1 MHADEIRSTFLAFF
15 RERDH
20 RLYPSS
26 SLIPPAD
33 TNLLLTTAGMVQFR
47 PFFLGIE
54 KPPHPRATSAQK
66 SFRTTDLEE
75 VGDQSHLTLF
85 EMLGNF
91 SFGDYFKKEAIAWA
105 WELVTK
111 EFGLDPERLW
121 ATVYEEDEESESLW
135 QSETGIPLERIQ
147 RLGKDSNFWDMGV
160 PGPGGPNSELFYDRG
175 PAYGEE
181 GGPAVNDMRYLE
193 IYNLVFMQY
202 ETDGKK
208 NIVKP
213 LDAPCVDTGMGLERM
228 ATVLQDA
235 RSIYDTDLFGPILDR
250 AAEVTEFA
258 RGSTPEA
265 DRLQR
270 ILTDHAR
277 SAAFLIADGVTP
289 SNEGRGYIL
298 RRVMRRAITMAR
310 LEGVTKKLLQP
321 MTDAVVER
329 FAHVYP
335 ELQRNAEGI
344 SLLVAREE
352 ERFTQTLEMGLRIL
366 EDAISKTPDET
377 LPAEVA
383 FRLQDTFGF
392 PLDIT
397 KDVAESKG
405 LTVDDEGYE
414 RLMQEQRD
422 RSRQVGEGK
431 KRTDEAAR
439 LDVAPTEFL
448 AYLATEASGTI
459 VALVKGVQPI
469 ASAGEG
475 DEVDVVLDRTPFYPE
490 GGGQIGDRGV
500 IRSDGAQADVIDTQA
515 VGAAVLHRARVVS
528 GELKVG
534 DEVYAEVDPTF
545 RGGTSRAHTA
555 THVLHH
561 TLRNILGEHV
571 RQHGSLVEPG
581 RLRFDFSHFAPVDRE
596 SLDEIEET
604 INQRVS
610 SDDAVNAFETS
621 LHEAIDRYH
630 AMAFFE
636 DKYGDVVRVVQIGD
650 YSYELCGGT
659 HVPQTGRVGFIK
671 VLGEGSIGSNLRRVE
686 ALTGI
691 EGLRYVNAKLHEA
704 ERAAELIK
712 VPTDELYQGI
722 ERLVATQKELQKA
735 LDRQE
740 RSGIAAAVDEL
751 VAQAKD
757 AGRGK
762 LVVAKRT
769 EPAGVLRELAM
780 ALRDRIR
787 SGVIVLGTASNGSAN
802 LVAATTKDLGVDARE
817 ILRAGAAH
825 IGGKAGGK
833 PDLAMGG
840 GPNPAGIDEALAVAQ
855 AEAERL
861 LS

>member
-1 MHADEIRSTFLAFF
+1 MLGDDIRATFLAFF
-15 RERDH
+15 KERDH

-26 SLIPPAD
+26 SLIPPPE

-54 KPPHPRATSAQK
+54 KPPHPRATSVQK

-111 EFGLDPERLW
+111 EFGLDPGRLW
-121 ATVYEEDEESESLW
+121 ATVYEDDDESEALW
-135 QSETGIPLERIQ
+135 ISETEIPKERIQ
-147 RLGKDSNFWDMGV
+147 HLGKDSNFWDMGV

-175 PAYGEE
+175 EAYGQP
-181 GGPAVNDMRYLE
+181 GGPAVNDNRYLE

-202 ETDGKK
+202 ETDGRK
-208 NIVKP
+208 NPVKP
-213 LDAPCVDTGMGLERM
+213 LGKPCVDTGMGLDRM
-228 ATVLQDA
+228 ATILQDA
-235 RSIYDTDLFGPILDR
+235 PSIYDTDLFAPIMDR
-250 AAEVTEFA
+250 AADVTRLA
-258 RGSTPEA
+258 RRSSDAAE
-265 DRLQR
+265 RLHR

-310 LEGVTKKLLQP
+310 LEGVTGKLLQP
-321 MTDAVVER
+321 MTEAVVER

-335 ELQRNAEGI
+335 ELRRNAEGI
-344 SLLVAREE
+344 SLLVGREE

-366 EDAISKTPDET
+366 EDAITKTPDET
-377 LPAEVA
+377 LPADVA

-397 KDVAESKG
+397 RDVAGSKG
-405 LTVDDEGYE
+405 LRIDEEGYE
-414 RLMQEQRD
+414 RLMREQRE
-422 RSRQVGEGK
+422 RSRQVGEGR
-431 KRTDEAAR
+431 KRTEGYAK
-439 LDVAPTEFL
+439 LEVAPTDFL
-448 AYLATEASGTI
+448 GYRTTEATGRV
-459 VALVKGVQPI
+459 VALVRGVDSIPS
-469 ASAGEG
+469 ASEG
-475 DEVDVVLDRTPFYPE
+475 DEVGVVLDRTPFYSE
-490 GGGQIGDRGV
+490 GGGQIGDHGV
-500 IRSDGAQADVIDTQA
+500 IVSDEARADVFDTQA
-515 VGAAVLHRARVVS
+515 VGTAVLHRARITS

-534 DEVYAEVDPTF
+534 DEVHAVVDPSF
-545 RGGTSRAHTA
+545 RAGTSRAHTA

-561 TLRNILGEHV
+561 TLRNVLGEHV
-571 RQHGSLVEPG
+571 RQHGSLVESG

-604 INQRVS
+604 VNQRVS
-610 SDDAVNAFETS
+610 SDDAVSTFETS

-659 HVPQTGRVGFIK
+659 HVPHTGRVGFVK
-671 VLGEGSIGSNLRRVE
+671 VLGEASIGSNLRRVE
-686 ALTGI
+686 ALTGL
-691 EGLRYVNAKLHEA
+691 EGLRYVNQKLREA
-704 ERAAELIK
+704 ERAAALIK

-722 ERLVATQKELQKA
+722 ERLVATQKEMQKA
-735 LDRQE
+735 LEQQA
-740 RSGIAAAVDEL
+740 RSGVAAAVDEL
-751 VAQAKD
+751 VREARE

-762 LVVAKRT
+762 LVVAKRS
-769 EPAGVLRELAM
+769 ESAGVLRELAI
-780 ALRDRIR
+780 ALRDKLRA
-787 SGVIVLGTASNGSAN
+787 GVVILGTASDGGAN
-802 LVAATTKDLGVDARE
+802 LVAAASKDLGVDARM
-817 ILRAGAAH
+817 ILSAGAPH

-840 GPNPAGIDEALAVAQ
+840 GPDPAGIDRALAA
-855 AEAERL
+855 ATTEAERL